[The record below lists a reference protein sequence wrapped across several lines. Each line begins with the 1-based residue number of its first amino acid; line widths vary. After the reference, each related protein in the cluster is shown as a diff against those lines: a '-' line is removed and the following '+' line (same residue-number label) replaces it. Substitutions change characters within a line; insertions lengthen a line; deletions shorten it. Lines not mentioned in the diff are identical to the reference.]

1 MNNTANNVSFEKT
14 FQDAIDAVRIFD
26 LEIVKIYKETTALEI
41 KISTIQRKQYE
52 IMRAFDLTN
61 EDF

>member
-1 MNNTANNVSFEKT
+1 MNNTANNVSLEKT
-14 FQDAIDAVRIFD
+14 FQDAIDAIRIFD
-26 LEIVKIYKETTALEI
+26 LEIVKLHKETTALEI
-41 KISTIQRKQYE
+41 KISTIQRKQDE

>member
-1 MNNTANNVSFEKT
+1 MNNTANNVSLEKT
-14 FQDAIDAVRIFD
+14 FQDAIAAIRIFD
-26 LEIVKIYKETTALEI
+26 LEIVKLHKETTALEI

>member
-1 MNNTANNVSFEKT
+1 MNNTANNVSLEKT
-14 FQDAIDAVRIFD
+14 FQDAIAAIRIFD
-26 LEIVKIYKETTALEI
+26 LEIVKLHKETTALEI
-41 KISTIQRKQYE
+41 KISTIQRKQDE